1 MITLLSKLFKLDY
14 KTLVEI
20 SSYYELYDFLIR
32 QIFGIKFKDNL
43 IYINP
48 NKNHF
53 DQNFKMIILDDI
65 GKQHSIY
72 INQNSDFKGLE
83 VGDVIYSNLKV
94 VDLNFIDHNA
104 KLCI

>member
-1 MITLLSKLFKLDY
+1 
-14 KTLVEI
+14 
-20 SSYYELYDFLIR
+20 
-32 QIFGIKFKDNL
+32 
-43 IYINP
+43 
-48 NKNHF
+48 
-53 DQNFKMIILDDI
+53 MIILDDI
-65 GKQHSIY
+65 GNQHSIY